1 MLGNKS
7 SSLQEAPIFLM
18 QWLGM
23 IMMKKYRVGIWSL
36 FCLMFFCGQ
45 NVAAQVTIDAS
56 VDRSQVEV
64 GEVVQL
70 TVAVEAGQVSGL
82 PAPQLPT
89 PQGLQLVGSTSS
101 TSTSISIVNG
111 AMSTTRTT
119 TYVFS
124 FKADKEGSYVLGPV
138 KVTHDGRTYQ
148 SSARVEVVKGTGRP
162 KTTPSPSSGQSFNA
176 SQLREIEENLFL
188 QAIPDKESVYVGE
201 QVGVSY
207 KLYTRYDVRNVHY
220 GHIPTFT
227 GFWAE
232 TVFDAKHL
240 NMQRETV
247 DGRVYKVSTLKRL
260 ALFPT
265 TRGTHQL
272 DQLEVVCDVP
282 LQTRSRSLFGFDPFD
297 SFDPFRTQQ
306 VTVRSGDLAIEV
318 KPLPPQA
325 PPGFAGA
332 VGRFNITV
340 DATPTTVLQ
349 GDPVSVKVNIV
360 GVGNLQSI
368 SEPVRPDDAQ
378 FRFYDPKTH
387 LETQVQGGNYGGK
400 KTFEYVMIPE
410 KSGSVTL
417 PPFRLIFF
425 DPVRKRYDTVS
436 SQSVA
441 LTVTPNANAT
451 QPEVLTS
458 REEVRLL
465 GEDIRYIKP
474 DRERLVDH
482 SSLFYQRSSYWLV
495 QVLPIVGVVAAYVYR
510 RHQDRLSG
518 DVAYARRR
526 RAHSE
531 ARKCLAEAARLM
543 SEGHSAEFHAELHR
557 SVAQFLA
564 DRLNRSAAGLTAEE
578 AANALQTQDVD
589 KDLIVK
595 VRHLFEQCDLARF
608 APGQAGAEQMQ
619 GLYDHAG
626 SLIDD
631 LERVI

>member
-1 MLGNKS
+1 MMKIYKIGMLG
-7 SSLQEAPIFLM
+7 LIFLILWGA
-18 QWLGM
+18 QDAG
-23 IMMKKYRVGIWSL
+23 
-36 FCLMFFCGQ
+36 
-45 NVAAQVTIDAS
+45 AQVSIEAS

-64 GEVVQL
+64 GEVIQL
-70 TVAVEAGQVSGL
+70 TVAVVAGQISGL

-124 FKADKEGSYVLGPV
+124 FKAEKEGAFILGPI
-138 KVTHDGRTYQ
+138 KVTHDGNTYQ

-162 KTTPSPSSGQSFNA
+162 KTTPSSSSGQSFNS

-188 QAIPDKESVYVGE
+188 LAVPDKESVYVGE
-201 QVGVSY
+201 QVGVAY

-232 TVFDAKHL
+232 TVFDAKRL

-247 DGRVYKVSTLKRL
+247 DGRVYNVAELKRL

-265 TRGTHQL
+265 TRGMHLL

-282 LQTRSRSLFGFDPFD
+282 LQTRSRSLFGLDPFD

-318 KPLPPQA
+318 KPLPSGAPQ
-325 PPGFAGA
+325 GFLGA

-340 DATPTTVLQ
+340 DATPTTVLT
-349 GDPVSVKVNIV
+349 GDPIAVKVNIV

-368 SEPVRPDDAQ
+368 SEPIRPDDAQ
-378 FRFYDPKTH
+378 FRFYDPKTN
-387 LETQVQGGNYGGK
+387 LETQVQGGNYGGE

-410 KSGSVTL
+410 KAGAVTL
-417 PPFRLIFF
+417 PPFQLAFF
-425 DPVRKRYDTVS
+425 DPVRKQYETVS
-436 SQSVA
+436 SKSVA

-451 QPEVLTS
+451 QPEVLAS

-465 GEDIRYIKP
+465 GQDIRYIKP
-474 DRERLVDH
+474 DRERLIDQ
-482 SSLFYQRSSYWLV
+482 SSLLYQSGGYWLL
-495 QVLPIVGVVAAYVYR
+495 QVLPVLGVVVAYVYR
-510 RHQDRLSG
+510 KHQDRLTG

-531 ARKCLAEAARLM
+531 ARKCLTEAARLM
-543 SEGHSAEFHAELHR
+543 QGGDSAKFHAELHR

-578 AANALQTQDVD
+578 AATALRVQNVQD
-589 KDLIVK
+589 DLIVK
-595 VRHLFEQCDLARF
+595 IRQLFQQCDMARF
-608 APGQAGAEQMQ
+608 APVQAETEQMRE
-619 GLYDHAG
+619 LYENAA